1 MFRTPI
7 LRCIRQLQLLE
18 NTIKTTVVHTTSFQL
33 QTTSL
38 YKHAEKS
45 ELTKNKPSSSDHN
58 FLVKLKS
65 DPDTFGTQQ
74 EEDPLVEDDVKEEK
88 YFTEKPLRSQK
99 LSTKQYADIIK
110 DLIRKRKIKEAIDVV
125 EVRMLKEDRVKPES
139 YIYNLLLG
147 ACGRVGYTKK
157 AFMLYNDMKKR
168 GLKISPGSYTALFN
182 ACANSPWPL
191 TDGLKRATHLREIM
205 IEKGY
210 QPNDT
215 NYNVMIKAFG
225 RCGDLPMAFSL
236 VDEMR
241 SKKIR
246 IRDETIN
253 FLLQSCISDK
263 EAGFRHALLVWRK
276 LVDKHIKPS
285 IYTFNLL
292 LRCVRDCNMGDVET
306 TKDVIDTICKDR
318 KIIEVPNIKQLEEGN
333 SRIPPPPYE
342 IQTTESTNSNENQTL
357 QVQNHLVDIVDSRP
371 NLLAKIPHMGNIISL
386 TEVKEPEH
394 RLLLL
399 GGCRG
404 FLEEIKIRGCSPDIK
419 TFTQLLDCIPDTVAA
434 EQELLSSMKKFYVKP
449 DLDFFNM
456 LIKKRNMRSDS
467 NAAKDVL
474 RLIKKNGYRPDL
486 ITYGVLALGC
496 TTEEDCVQLITEM
509 KEGCYTLNTEIL
521 GAMLSQAC
529 YHMNIK
535 YVMYLMDLCLTE
547 NVQPNKKF
555 IEKLSEFKANLYNPN
570 IDKTSSFIKNKAL
583 FKIQYKKWLNEVRV
597 DDSENVHPWQQFRE
611 TNDNE
616 HKYKPKDTARFKPR
630 RLSLFKVKTSTKV
643 RH

>member
-7 LRCIRQLQLLE
+7 LRCIKQLHLLE
-18 NTIKTTVVHTTSFQL
+18 NTIKTTVVHTSSFQL

-38 YKHAEKS
+38 YKHGEKP
-45 ELTKNKPSSSDHN
+45 ELTENKPSNSEHN

-74 EEDPLVEDDVKEEK
+74 QEDTLVEDDVKEEK

-99 LSTKQYADIIK
+99 LSTKRYADIIK
-110 DLIRKRKIKEAIDVV
+110 DLINKRKIKEAIDVV
-125 EVRMLKEDRVKPES
+125 EVRMLKEDRVKPEN

-168 GLKISPGSYTALFN
+168 GLKITAGTYTALFN

-191 TDGLKRATHLREIM
+191 TDGLNRATKLREIM

-236 VDEMR
+236 VDEMI

-246 IRDETIN
+246 LRDDTIN

-263 EAGFRHALLVWRK
+263 EVGFRHALLVWRK
-276 LVDKHIKPS
+276 LVDKNIKPS

-292 LRCVRDCNMGDVET
+292 LRCVRDCNLGDVET
-306 TKDVIDTICKDR
+306 TKDVIDTICKHR
-318 KIIEVPNIKQLEEGN
+318 KMIEAPNIKQLEEGN
-333 SRIPPPPYE
+333 TRIPPPPFQD
-342 IQTTESTNSNENQTL
+342 IQTTESTSSNQSQTV
-357 QVQNHLVDIVDSRP
+357 QVQNSPVSTVNSRP
-371 NLLAKIPHMGNIISL
+371 NLLAKIPHLGNIISL

-404 FLEEIKIRGCSPDIK
+404 FLEEIENRGCSPDIK

-434 EQELLSSMKKFYVKP
+434 EQELLIAMRKFNIKP

-456 LIKKRNMRSDS
+456 LIKKRNMRSDN

-474 RLIKKNGYRPDL
+474 KLIKKNGYRPDL
-486 ITYGVLALGC
+486 ITYGVLAIGC
-496 TTEEDCVQLITEM
+496 KTEDDCVQLVSEM
-509 KEGCYTLNTEIL
+509 KDACYTLNTEIL
-521 GAMLSQAC
+521 GAMLYQAC
-529 YHMNIK
+529 YQMNIT
-535 YVMYLMDLCLTE
+535 YVMYIMDLCSTE
-547 NVQPNKKF
+547 NVPQ
-555 IEKLSEFKANLYNPN
+555 
-570 IDKTSSFIKNKAL
+570 
-583 FKIQYKKWLNEVRV
+583 
-597 DDSENVHPWQQFRE
+597 
-611 TNDNE
+611 
-616 HKYKPKDTARFKPR
+616 
-630 RLSLFKVKTSTKV
+630 
-643 RH
+643 